1 MSRTFVDIHILQTVP
16 PSNLNRDDTGSPKTA
31 MYGGARR
38 ARVSSQAWKRATRVA
53 FDDRYDKADLGVRTK
68 RIVELLAERI
78 GELDDGLKDQAN
90 DLATKTF
97 EVVGIKVKVPKTKKD
112 KKKEEAE
119 EPPEEKLPESEYLV
133 FLSRRQ
139 VDNLAKAVI
148 RAAGANNVKKALLA
162 EDVKSLADQNH
173 SVDVAL
179 FGRMVADQADMNV
192 DAAAQVA
199 HAISVHAV
207 ETEFDYFTAVDDQ
220 LNKDELLKKD
230 DPAKKVETG
239 AGMIGTVEF
248 NSATLY
254 RYATVDVKRLAEN
267 LGDHT
272 ATVRAVEAFVDCFV
286 RSMPTGK
293 QNTFANRTLP
303 EAVVV
308 QVRDRQPINLAGA
321 FENPIR
327 ETAASGRVKVAA
339 DALRDEAREIAR
351 TYGEQPVA
359 SWVARVGADTAALDD
374 LGETVPLAELVTNV
388 GELVKARLQEPE

>member
-1 MSRTFVDIHILQTVP
+1 VSRTFVDIHILQTVP

-38 ARVSSQAWKRATRVA
+38 ARVSSQAWKRATRLA

-78 GELDDGLKDQAN
+78 SELDDGLKDRAI
-90 DLATKTF
+90 DLATETISAT
-97 EVVGIKVKVPKTKKD
+97 GITVKVPKSKEKD
-112 KKKEEAE
+112 KDKGKDKEKTVA
-119 EPPEEKLPESEYLV
+119 ESEYLV

-139 VDNLAKAVI
+139 VDNLAKAAVD
-148 RAAGANNVKKALLA
+148 ADGSGDFKKAIQGA
-162 EDVKSLADQNH
+162 KVKGLADQDH

-207 ETEFDYFTAVDDQ
+207 ETEFDYFTAVDDT
-220 LNKDELLKKD
+220 NPEE
-230 DPAKKVETG
+230 ETG

-248 NSATLY
+248 NSSTLY

-272 ATVRAVEAFVDCFV
+272 ATVRAVESFVDCFV

-308 QVRDRQPINLAGA
+308 QVRDRQPINLVGA
-321 FENPIR
+321 FEHPVR
-327 ETAASGRVKVAA
+327 ETTTSGRVKVAT
-339 DALRDEAREIAR
+339 DALRDEALEITEA
-351 TYGEQPVA
+351 YGDQPVA
-359 SWVARVGADTAALDD
+359 TWITRVGEDTAGLDD
-374 LGETVPLAELVTNV
+374 LGRRVPLAELVTNV
-388 GELVKARLQEPE
+388 GELIDARLQEQE